1 MARTFIHE
9 TASSYY
15 PPRAR
20 WYSPL
25 FYWGGALRRRLA
37 LDRINLPRALTPGGL
52 VAGFLIPG
60 LGIHLRSPKLWGRAA
75 MPACGFLFFCFLV
88 WFGFPAGNIA
98 FGLLLAVH
106 TIGFV
111 YYCNPLFEQELVR
124 SRLWF
129 TLLSLVGLGLLIY
142 LPARN
147 LILQHW
153 LVPLRLDGHVMVV
166 QRQFPTA
173 AIQRGDWVA
182 YRLHGNEAW
191 GENAMYVRSGLGLGP
206 ALALA
211 GDRVEFST
219 NAFTVNGAPHPLRPH
234 MPISGGMTVPEKNW
248 FVWPDVGI
256 SGHGNVGEDRI
267 SSAMLQMAVV
277 SENQYIGKP
286 FKRWFWRRQI
296 IP

>member
-9 TASSYY
+9 SASPYY

-25 FYWGGALRRRLA
+25 FYWGGAIRRRLT
-37 LDRINLPRALTPGGL
+37 LDRINLPRALTLGGL

-75 MPACGFLFFCFLV
+75 IPACGFLFFGFLV

-98 FGLLLAVH
+98 FGLLFAVH

-111 YYCNPLFEQELVR
+111 YYCNPLFEQELVQ

-129 TLLSLVGLGLLIY
+129 TLLTLVGLGLLIY
-142 LPARN
+142 LPGRN
-147 LILQHW
+147 VILQHW
-153 LVPLRLDGHVMVV
+153 LVPLRLNGHVMVV
-166 QRQFPTA
+166 QRQFPAA

-182 YRLHGNEAW
+182 YRLHGNEEW
-191 GENAMYVRSGLGLGP
+191 GENAVYVRSGLGLGP
-206 ALALA
+206 TLALA

-219 NAFTVNGAPHPLRPH
+219 NAFTVNGAPHPLLPH
-234 MPISGGMTVPEKNW
+234 MPVSGGLIVPEKNW
-248 FVWPDVGI
+248 FVWPNVGI
-256 SGHGNVGEDRI
+256 SGHGVGEDRI

-286 FKRWFWRRQI
+286 FKRWLWRQQI
-296 IP
+296 PL